1 MVGES
6 AGSIYVTIDGDA
18 SPLLAKYAQAE
29 TASRA
34 AGQRIAS
41 GLGSGLSSASG
52 LVDQF
57 GRAVSSGIERPV
69 ISATPAVQT
78 ITREIRT
85 MGQAAESTVP
95 QMAAASGAIRTAFG
109 EQSIRAVERFVTM
122 IPGVGAVLQAAFP
135 IIGALALVE
144 TLTRAI
150 GKSEALTA
158 AEKELKTQTEAT
170 DQAFVEM
177 AQHIDNVNAQ
187 YLGKKF
193 GPAAGAKG
201 EEDAARARLADLN
214 KDVQKQKDELGKLAT
229 EAQGK
234 ILQRPTGG
242 SVIQEEY
249 APKFAAQGEKIAQA
263 QAKVAD
269 GEKDLQLAIF
279 NTGQAALSQKG
290 ALSAAYV
297 ALEEARLQHQL
308 ELNKAYSAEEIQ
320 QARSAADQRIAAMTG
335 EYDRVVATGAAEVA
349 EARAKQQAITDALA
363 GEVPKRIA
371 LIRAAGAAEA
381 AGKPES
387 EQHRIGAQTQTKIEG
402 VQAGADKQSTDAQT
416 SVVAAQDKATLS
428 LIELNERLANTLRTG
443 VMAAYEDMG
452 ATARKVESD
461 IQKGVVKTT
470 EELLREAEGRASIAQ
485 AAGKAQGEVAAAQV
499 KAQYELQGIHTLQ
512 EEITYRQRL
521 LVIQEQ
527 EQGLELAALQAKLKA
542 AEALEDET
550 ERSKQVLEVQ
560 RQIVALRGQSQ
571 AANVTSAGQIGTLQN
586 QQSLRYDAGQDIKGA
601 IMQLPNTLGN
611 ALAKGIFDH
620 SKGQSI
626 GKDVGQGLKQTG
638 EQLTSKLIAEG
649 LAKIGERVIEETGL
663 QAAFNALFPTVQT
676 AQTTAI
682 VGAITASTASI
693 VAAVAGGSGVSA
705 AGGAAG
711 GATGGVASSASS
723 LGTAAA
729 TGGTSM
735 LAPIIGGLVSGIISA
750 AATFIGDARIVKA
763 VNETTAAVYSLRQ
776 FSGGT
781 GNGLTTP
788 GTQGNSQSNSQPPP
802 TQGFVEGILSGI
814 FTALTGAGAI
824 DVNVVS
830 INPLA
835 GVAGFVHLFG
845 FSGGTNSAPGGWS
858 MVGEKVPEIMH
869 VPRGSEI
876 IPNHAIGRFANGTA
890 GYASHRSMSIGELH
904 VHAHGV
910 SNPGEFARQA
920 VAAIPH
926 ELKRQ
931 SSKFSPYS

>member
-69 ISATPAVQT
+69 ISATSAVQT

-122 IPGVGAVLQAAFP
+122 IPGVGAVLQTAFP
-135 IIGALALVE
+135 LIGALALVE

-158 AEKELKTQTEAT
+158 AEKELQTQTEAT

-242 SVIQEEY
+242 SVIEEEY
-249 APKFAAQGEKIAQA
+249 KPKFAAQGEKIAQA

-335 EYDRVVATGAAEVA
+335 EYDRVVATGAAEIA

-381 AGKPES
+381 AGKPLA
-387 EQHRIGAQTQTKIEG
+387 EQQRIGTQTQTKIEG
-402 VQAGADKQSTDAQT
+402 VQAGADKQSTDAQAN
-416 SVVAAQDKATLS
+416 VVAAQDKATLS
-428 LIELNERLANTLRTG
+428 LIELNERLSNTLRTG

-485 AAGKAQGEVAAAQV
+485 AAGKAQGEVASAQV

-571 AANVTSAGQIGTLQN
+571 AANTTSAGQVGQLKN
-586 QQSLRYDAGQDIKGA
+586 QQNIGYQIGQELKTAIQHSVPQALGQTLAHAIGGGQKENVGTQMAKAMKEVGLHALGDIFTKEITKMVESNIVQHTIDRLTQWA
-601 IMQLPNTLGN
+601 VHYASNPGN
-611 ALAKGIFDH
+611 LF
-620 SKGQSI
+620 
-626 GKDVGQGLKQTG
+626 
-638 EQLTSKLIAEG
+638 AEG
-649 LAKIGERVIEETGL
+649 T
-663 QAAFNALFPTVQT
+663 
-676 AQTTAI
+676 
-682 VGAITASTASI
+682 
-693 VAAVAGGSGVSA
+693 
-705 AGGAAG
+705 
-711 GATGGVASSASS
+711 
-723 LGTAAA
+723 
-729 TGGTSM
+729 
-735 LAPIIGGLVSGIISA
+735 
-750 AATFIGDARIVKA
+750 D
-763 VNETTAAVYSLRQ
+763 
-776 FSGGT
+776 
-781 GNGLTTP
+781 
-788 GTQGNSQSNSQPPP
+788 
-802 TQGFVEGILSGI
+802 
-814 FTALTGAGAI
+814 
-824 DVNVVS
+824 
-830 INPLA
+830 
-835 GVAGFVHLFG
+835 
-845 FSGGTNSAPGGWS
+845 SAPGGMAW
-858 MVGEKVPEIMH
+858 VGEKGPEI
-869 VPRGSEI
+869 VNLPRGAQV
-876 IPNHAIGRFANGTA
+876 IPNHALRRYADGTSGGRA
-890 GYASHRSMSIGELH
+890 YSRSSSTSIGELH